1 MSSVMDGDLLSLS
14 SSSVL
19 SSSSAATGP
28 QKEPSPESAS
38 DLPQTQQEYKS
49 TEESWT
55 GDMSPM
61 GDRLLSNDEQIT
73 LITESL
79 TVTSTD
85 QEKLL
90 LLNRNTELRRVNKE
104 LMKLNDDWDQ
114 VYRSA
119 TLGLQH
125 RLESLELENSAI
137 KQLNN
142 RLLLRAEHQQVN
154 TTKAPTPPQ
163 AQCIDL
169 QCTLDVGRD
178 KAHGG
183 IPTAAVL
190 NSRICG
196 LNVLHFKLQS
206 AKEYYE
212 QALMTELKKN
222 QELQQ
227 YIRLLENKMH
237 QSERDC
243 TAAKQGSFSAGIG
256 SHGSRL
262 TGNPPRGP
270 DLSCSH
276 VSGYNIPSSF
286 PPVSPNPEAGWQGKS
301 QSSTP
306 LGALGS
312 SQQEVQDLKEQLGA
326 LRCQTE
332 MYEAEYQTEHNDHK
346 HTLQENRRLRKKREE
361 TRQQVALLQE
371 QLKIYEDDFRRE
383 RSDKQMLQRLLLQK
397 SSQSKEPV
405 LIHRCN
411 NEQAPLGGDKST
423 HSGDKGKQHHP
434 LCPKHPNRDKDL
446 A

>member
-142 RLLLRAEHQQVN
+142 RLLLRAEHQ
-154 TTKAPTPPQ
+154 
-163 AQCIDL
+163 
-169 QCTLDVGRD
+169 
-178 KAHGG
+178 
-183 IPTAAVL
+183 
-190 NSRICG
+190 
-196 LNVLHFKLQS
+196 QS